1 MEEWDQATLEKV
13 VESKKNEYNQ
23 NKPTDIVCKYFL
35 DAVEKKQYGW
45 FWACP
50 NGGKEC
56 HYRHALPPG
65 YILKSQ
71 MKALLEEESQ
81 KMPVEEEIENE
92 RAKLK
97 TATQMTPALFMEWKR
112 KKIAERDAGLAASQ
126 AERAKNDR
134 MSGRELFLSNASLFV
149 DDAEAFEEYQR
160 EKEEEEIEQ
169 KPSRFSKERTERR
182 TFLDSPGSK
191 FLKRSHESYTEVDH
205 GLQIEKKRAISWP
218 ENSIATNHVHYCCI
232 PRDPQD
238 FNFPFSY
245 PKEPVYRPPLLTQK
259 TFISF
264 PVEETLDSS
273 LHFRNYNS
281 PSLGYH
287 GEDIGYSSEALL
299 PHDHR
304 EPSSALLLEWNT
316 ESASTRKTDD
326 LQPSNH
332 TELITC
338 PNASSSLADNPWRS
352 DYSSSHD
359 VVTRELYP
367 LPLLSHYTSGSF
379 LLPATNQTRHFEHEL
394 ERHMIDDE
402 DVVAANQNLQT
413 FHHATS
419 SSDCLTR
426 GHTYYHSPSNS
437 PLDHSP
443 FKSPGREMVSFP
455 FSSISNSDLL
465 EESSPTTQSDR
476 WWI

>member
-1 MEEWDQATLEKV
+1 MYSEGSHSLRGDLVSLLLTRLFPGTDEK
-13 VESKKNEYNQ
+13 
-23 NKPTDIVCKYFL
+23 
-35 DAVEKKQYGW
+35 
-45 FWACP
+45 
-50 NGGKEC
+50 
-56 HYRHALPPG
+56 H
-65 YILKSQ
+65 
-71 MKALLEEESQ
+71 
-81 KMPVEEEIENE
+81 
-92 RAKLK
+92 
-97 TATQMTPALFMEWKR
+97 
-112 KKIAERDAGLAASQ
+112 
-126 AERAKNDR
+126 
-134 MSGRELFLSNASLFV
+134 
-149 DDAEAFEEYQR
+149 
-160 EKEEEEIEQ
+160 
-169 KPSRFSKERTERR
+169 PSRFSKERTYRG

-191 FLKRSHESYTEVDH
+191 FLKRSHESYTEVDR
-205 GLQIEKKRAISWP
+205 GLQMEKKRAISWP
-218 ENSIATNHVHYCCI
+218 ENSIATNHVHCSCI

-245 PKEPVYRPPLLTQK
+245 PREPVYRPPLLTQEASL
-259 TFISF
+259 SF

-273 LHFRNYNS
+273 FHFRNYKS
-281 PSLGYH
+281 LSLGYH
-287 GEDIGYSSEALL
+287 GEDIGYSSEAL

-316 ESASTRKTDD
+316 ENASTRKTDD

-338 PNASSSLADNPWRS
+338 PNASSSSLPDNPWRS

-367 LPLLSHYTSGSF
+367 FPLLSHYTSGSF
-379 LLPATNQTRHFEHEL
+379 LLPATNQTSHFEQ
-394 ERHMIDDE
+394 RHLIDDE
-402 DVVAANQNLQT
+402 DVGAANQNLQT
-413 FHHATS
+413 FHHANS
-419 SSDCLTR
+419 SSLDCLTR

-465 EESSPTTQSDR
+465 GASSPTTQSDR